1 MLTIPAA
8 LAVLGLALPDTGWT
22 LVKKTSRFE
31 VSVLPVPG
39 KDVEA
44 FRSRG
49 SDSIP
54 LPVVGETLIDLPGM
68 VSWCPYLSQSK
79 ILRNIGPDHFLVY
92 QRYDLPWPFADRDIV
107 VDVDITRHPRQA
119 TIEARLTAVSD
130 NSCPPVADALR
141 LTDMDGAITI
151 RAKGK
156 GAIQGTYSERIDM
169 GGGIPTSLARIF
181 SRDMPAKI
189 LGNLL
194 EECRKPER
202 IKAGAASPL
211 VGWLDSALALQKA
224 P

>member
-8 LAVLGLALPDTGWT
+8 IAVLSLALPDTGWT

-31 VSVLPVPG
+31 VSVLPIPG

-68 VSWCPYLSQSK
+68 IAWCPYLKESK
-79 ILRNIGPDHFLVY
+79 ILRTVGPDHFVAY
-92 QRYDLPWPFADRDIV
+92 QRYDLPWPFTDRDIV
-107 VDVDITRHPRQA
+107 VDVDIRRHPTKA
-119 TIEARLTAVSD
+119 LIEAKLNAIAD
-130 NSCPPVADALR
+130 NSCPPVPDVIR
-141 LTDMDGAITI
+141 LTDMDGSITV
-151 RAKGK
+151 RAVGK
-156 GAIQGTYSERIDM
+156 GAMQGSYAERIDL
-169 GGGIPTSLARIF
+169 GGGIPISLARMF
-181 SRDMPAKI
+181 SREMPAKI
-189 LGNLL
+189 LENLL
-194 EECRKPER
+194 KECRKPER

-211 VGWLDSALALQKA
+211 VGWLDSALARKGT